1 LKLYQYRI
9 YELIIQ
15 SELEL
20 PDLLED
26 YSSQADVV
34 IKYGEVPSELTNPKS
49 QGVLYEANREEFIFR
64 FPKIGSFSVKRGS
77 EIIIQPADSANPS
90 EIRVFLLGSV
100 MGALLHQR
108 EIFPIHGST
117 INTSKGA
124 VIISGRSCTG
134 KSTLAAAFY
143 KAGFEV
149 IADDVSVIK
158 SNFDGGF
165 IVVPGIPYLKLWKDS
180 LDELGIN
187 GKLERVRDD
196 IEKYKLPLSGVSP
209 LKSHVVKKV
218 IILSIKNSSGIQH
231 CEIRGS
237 EKFAILR
244 NNSYRAQ
251 FIYGLDQT
259 ESHFEMLSNLS
270 RTIKLIRVERPS
282 SPFLIDDLLH
292 YIIEKII

>member
-9 YELIIQ
+9 YDLIIQ

-26 YSSQADVV
+26 NSSQTDVL
-34 IKYGEVPSELTNPKS
+34 IKYGKVPSELKNPKS
-49 QGVLYEANREEFIFR
+49 HGVLYEANREEFIFK
-64 FPKIGSFSVKRGS
+64 FPKIGSFSVKCGS
-77 EIIIQPADSANPS
+77 EIIIQPADSASKS

-100 MGALLHQR
+100 MGALLHQKK
-108 EIFPIHGST
+108 IFPIHGST

-124 VIISGRSCTG
+124 IIISGRSCTG

-158 SNFDGGF
+158 SNLDGDF
-165 IVVPGIPYLKLWKDS
+165 IVTPGIPYLKLWKDS

-196 IEKYKLPLSGVSP
+196 MEKYKLPLTGISP
-209 LKSHVVKKV
+209 LKSNVVKKV
-218 IILSIKNSSGIQH
+218 IILSIKNSSGIVH
-231 CEIRGS
+231 SEIRGN

-270 RTIKLIRVERPS
+270 RAIQLFKVERPS

-292 YIIEKII
+292 YFIEKLV